1 MGGLSKSKTEA
12 KYNKRE
18 VLKLKEVFDDAD
30 KDGSGEIEANE
41 LQHSLKK
48 TNLGEEAVNMFK
60 SMDRDGSKKIDFSE
74 YLRVYYRYAAT
85 EEIKEMMLWAYP
97 IKEER
102 KVEVKTLS
110 EEQQA
115 EIKSIFVLYDTNNNG
130 TLEKKELID
139 ALSATGYDDD
149 EIEEMF
155 EDFDQDG
162 DNQID
167 FEEFCKML
175 ESSYLR

>member
-1 MGGLSKSKTEA
+1 M
-12 KYNKRE
+12 
-18 VLKLKEVFDDAD
+18 
-30 KDGSGEIEANE
+30 
-41 LQHSLKK
+41 
-48 TNLGEEAVNMFK
+48 
-60 SMDRDGSKKIDFSE
+60 
-74 YLRVYYRYAAT
+74 
-85 EEIKEMMLWAYP
+85 
-97 IKEER
+97 
-102 KVEVKTLS
+102 KTLS
-110 EEQQA
+110 EEQKA

-162 DNQID
+162 DNEID